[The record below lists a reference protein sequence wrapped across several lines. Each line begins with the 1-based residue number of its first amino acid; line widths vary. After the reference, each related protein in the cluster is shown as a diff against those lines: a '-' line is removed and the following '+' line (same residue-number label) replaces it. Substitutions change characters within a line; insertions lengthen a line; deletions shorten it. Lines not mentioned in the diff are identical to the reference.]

1 MGPKYKNTAKKD
13 YRRITD
19 LRHVQI
25 KRRMAAERIQEAARR
40 RIAKRNSLFYKL
52 KKARIIQAAI
62 RRKLAQNRANRIR
75 YARDYLRP
83 EIPYPIQRNIKK
95 YL

>member
-1 MGPKYKNTAKKD
+1 MGPKTKNTAFRT
-13 YRRITD
+13 YRRVSD
-19 LRHVQI
+19 RRHVQI
-25 KRRMAAERIQEAARR
+25 QRRMAAERIQAAARR
-40 RIAKRNSLFYKL
+40 RIAVRNSLFYKL
-52 KKARIIQAAI
+52 KKAKMIQRNI

-83 EIPYPIQRNIKK
+83 EIPYPIQRNIKR